1 MQILEKTLLS
11 SIWYKLGKRAAAPRA
26 TLGRHSHSREEGL
39 WWRGLDSKWAG
50 HRKVMILLCILK
62 RAGDRASGGGEG
74 IYSTVI
80 EKGRLMCKYKGHM
93 GWGLVIEKRRCF

>member
-1 MQILEKTLLS
+1 
-11 SIWYKLGKRAAAPRA
+11 
-26 TLGRHSHSREEGL
+26 
-39 WWRGLDSKWAG
+39 
-50 HRKVMILLCILK
+50 MILLCILK